1 MNKAVLEGLLFVVGE
16 DGLSLNQIEDVLS
29 ISEEEAKDLI
39 RKLKKDYEDE
49 SRGLRIDFLGN
60 RFKITTKFEHKEY
73 YQKLLENPET
83 NTLSQAALETL
94 AIIAYNEPI
103 TRIKV
108 DEIRGVGSATLI
120 RKLVA
125 KGFVKEGGRS
135 TLPGRP
141 ILYEVTNEF
150 LDYFGLSST
159 EDLPS
164 IDELKPKE
172 EIEEVDDTDLYGSK
186 YTEDLELEETT
197 N

>member
-1 MNKAVLEGLLFVVGE
+1 MKKAVLEGLLFVVGE
-16 DGLSLNQIEDVLS
+16 DGLTIEQISDVLEITDDES
-29 ISEEEAKDLI
+29 KELI
-39 RKLKKDYEDE
+39 MELKKDYEDE

-103 TRIKV
+103 TRVQV
-108 DEIRGVGSATLI
+108 DAIRGVSSASII

-125 KGFVKEGGRS
+125 KGFVKESGRS
-135 TLPGRP
+135 ELPGRP
-141 ILYEVTNEF
+141 ILYETTNEF

-159 EDLPS
+159 EDLPN
-164 IDELKPKE
+164 IE
-172 EIEEVDDTDLYGSK
+172 EIIEESEEVEEDADLYNSK
-186 YTEDLELEETT
+186 YIESEEL
-197 N
+197 